1 MLTARVK
8 QNIEVFDNLEDF
20 VDHVVSRKASRNV
33 KLENAQN
40 LITCF
45 SRILIIVFL
54 EFVMGTVPFKQ
65 LTIELYRTINRKF
78 VRRLFRVLK
87 RRFKLLKKF
96 TARKRRFNSRLLS
109 RPPGKQMTSSCRV
122 SIENYRTAMLAV
134 PRWQRKDRMI

>member
-109 RPPGKQMTSSCRV
+109 RPPGRQMTSSC
-122 SIENYRTAMLAV
+122 
-134 PRWQRKDRMI
+134 